1 MKTRFV
7 PLLLALGIGNGSGAE
22 PFTNVIDG
30 FATNITAEFVVG
42 NTAPYNFLLITN
54 GGAMTNLGRVLI
66 GNAEQAHNNT
76 AIATG
81 TGSFWDTRDQSYLG
95 LRSASNTLAVLEGAR
110 VFTGTFEIGSHA
122 SASNNYVRVAGVGS
136 RLRGSILQF
145 GNLGVRNRLLVE
157 DGAALEFGEWI
168 FNAQG
173 GFEHGQVATAR
184 GAGTLCALSGSL
196 RINGSHNML
205 ELLDGVE
212 THSFSSTI
220 GTTSSTGNQVVIA
233 GRGTYWRNHFGFMI
247 GGLSAASN
255 VVVVGSG
262 AECRFGGLTLGQA
275 GTDNLCTVE
284 TGGLLGVPQAMVG
297 EQSSARRNGLLVVG
311 NGSALSNV
319 LMTIGQAGSDNFFTV
334 SSGAIASLG
343 DFAMGMQFTSSNN
356 QAMASGTNTLW
367 IANRLTIGSAGDF
380 NTLNVEDGANV
391 FASSLLSGGQ
401 GGAGNMTRV
410 NGALALLS
418 LTNALDIS
426 GENMLVVSNR
436 ARVESG
442 SGVVGSYG
450 VGSAALID
458 NASWSNAHSLT
469 VGGQA
474 SDAVLRV
481 VNNGRLSSSNVV
493 IGAGD
498 HADRNRVEV
507 SGKGSA
513 WQVLGNLSVGSWGD
527 SNELAVSNAGRLTTA
542 NLAVGGFFVPVP
554 PAIFPGDANIA
565 RIQGANTVVNVSSNI
580 TLGYEGSGNRI
591 ELRGGAQLTSSSVEV
606 ATRARSTDNSI
617 LISDPGTRW
626 GTTNTLLLGSNGY
639 RSSLVVSNGGRLTT
653 GSTILGDGGF
663 QVVVGGGI
671 CTNRFGF
678 NSVVV
683 AGTGTVWEV
692 GRQLIIG
699 RNSTSNY
706 VTVSDGATLRA
717 HEIMA
722 GFFGTACLPQE
733 YENEFL
739 LDGGHLVVSNR
750 IFVGPRGKFRMLGGR
765 ADVESFWVE
774 TGPPGRALVL
784 GGTLRPR
791 SMYAS
796 APAEIEIGDG
806 IRRATLELLGGNY
819 FSSGRIIVAPNSV
832 IAGRGSINATNAGTY
847 GTLRAI
853 TAITNS
859 SLQGSSGFDVWIA
872 QTGPGTGHSLLSLG
886 PTFGPPA
893 ILEGRLRVALSP
905 SFQPQASNDFPI
917 VMFAS
922 ATGEFLNAPDNS
934 RIKTVDNLSSFLVRY
949 MPNAVL
955 LSDHRSTDLDGDLIE
970 DAWAT
975 NYFGH
980 SPLAPVERLSD
991 SDGDGM
997 SNYDEFR
1004 AGTDPTNSSSAL
1016 RVSATVTQGRVTLR
1030 WPCVDGKSYRIYF
1043 SSDMRAWREVSEP
1056 TFAFPE
1062 AGVCEWTS
1070 DGSGAQMQFYRVA
1083 VE

>member
-1 MKTRFV
+1 M
-7 PLLLALGIGNGSGAE
+7 PGSELWTSAA
-22 PFTNVIDG
+22 FT
-30 FATNITAEFVVG
+30 VG
-42 NTAPYNFLLITN
+42 NSGNDNRFLLN
-54 GGAMTNLGRVLI
+54 AGGYA
-66 GNAEQAHNNT
+66 
-76 AIATG
+76 
-81 TGSFWDTRDQSYLG
+81 
-95 LRSASNTLAVLEGAR
+95 RS
-110 VFTGTFEIGSHA
+110 
-122 SASNNYVRVAGVGS
+122 
-136 RLRGSILQF
+136 
-145 GNLGVRNRLLVE
+145 
-157 DGAALEFGEWI
+157 
-168 FNAQG
+168 
-173 GFEHGQVATAR
+173 
-184 GAGTLCALSGSL
+184 
-196 RINGSHNML
+196 
-205 ELLDGVE
+205 
-212 THSFSSTI
+212 
-220 GTTSSTGNQVVIA
+220 
-233 GRGTYWRNHFGFMI
+233 
-247 GGLSAASN
+247 
-255 VVVVGSG
+255 
-262 AECRFGGLTLGQA
+262 
-275 GTDNLCTVE
+275 
-284 TGGLLGVPQAMVG
+284 
-297 EQSSARRNGLLVVG
+297 
-311 NGSALSNV
+311 
-319 LMTIGQAGSDNFFTV
+319 
-334 SSGAIASLG
+334 G
-343 DFAMGMQFTSSNN
+343 DFGLGMQYTSSNN
-356 QAMASGTNTLW
+356 QAIATGANTRW
-367 IANRLTIGSAGDF
+367 VANRLTIGSAGDF
-380 NTLNVEDGANV
+380 NTFTVNEGANV
-391 FASSLLSGGQ
+391 FAASLLSGGQ
-401 GGAGNMTRV
+401 GGSGNTTHISGAGSLLSVTNSFDIGAGNF
-410 NGALALLS
+410 
-418 LTNALDIS
+418 LTAAD
-426 GENMLVVSNR
+426 G

-442 SGVVGSYG
+442 NAVVGSYG
-450 VGSAALID
+450 GNSTAIFESS
-458 NASWSNAHSLT
+458 SWSNANSLIIGMHGNDT
-469 VGGQA
+469 HLLVHGN
-474 SDAVLRV
+474 S
-481 VNNGRLSSSNVV
+481 RLYSSNAV
-493 IGAGD
+493 IGSSD
-498 HADRNRVEV
+498 VADRNRVQIV
-507 SGKGSA
+507 GKGSA
-513 WQVLGNLSVGSWGD
+513 WRVLNDLNVGSWGD
-527 SNELAVSNAGRLTTA
+527 SNELAVTDGALVSARSLN
-542 NLAVGGFFVPVP
+542 VGGFFVPIP
-554 PAIFPGDANIA
+554 PAIFPGDANTLFV
-565 RIQGANTVVNVSSNI
+565 QGTNTVVNVASNI

-591 ELRGGAQLTSSSVEV
+591 EVRGGAQLTSSSVEV

-750 IFVGPRGKFRMLGGR
+750 VFVGPRGKFRMLGGR
-765 ADVESFWVE
+765 ADVENFWVE
-774 TGPPGRALVL
+774 TGPPGRRALVL

-796 APAEIEIGDG
+796 APAQIEIGDG
-806 IRRATLELLGGNY
+806 IRRATLELLGGSY

-832 IAGRGSINATNAGTY
+832 IAGRGSINATNAGKY

-853 TAITNS
+853 TVITNS
-859 SLQGSSGFDVWIA
+859 SLKGSSGFDVWIA
-872 QTGPGTGHSLLSLG
+872 QTGPGTGHSLLNLG
-886 PTFGPPA
+886 PAFGPPA
-893 ILEGRLRVALSP
+893 ILQGRLRVALSP
-905 SFQPQASNDFPI
+905 VFRPQASNDFPI
-917 VMFAS
+917 VMFTS

-949 MPNAVL
+949 MPTAVI
-955 LSDHRSTDLDGDLIE
+955 LSDYRSTDLDGDLIE

-1016 RVSATVTQGRVTLR
+1016 RVSATVTQGRATLR

-1043 SSDMRAWREVSEP
+1043 SSDMRAWREISEP

-1062 AGVCEWTS
+1062 AGVCEWAG
-1070 DGSGAQMQFYRVA
+1070 DGSGAEMQFYRVA